1 MGRLARSLP
10 VMRPLRVTFCV
21 ACIVLVVGS
30 ACSDSGADPDP
41 SASVSPSVSPTGE
54 VTFDVARALIDTDEG
69 SVLIEIE
76 IADTNQKRQLGLM
89 FRDSLEEDAGMA
101 FIFFEETD
109 GAFWMKNTKIP
120 LSIAFFDAKGAIVRI
135 LDMEPC
141 TEEPCELYSPGV
153 SYHGALEVN
162 QGAFDKWGVTVGDRI
177 TIAR

>member
-1 MGRLARSLP
+1 M
-10 VMRPLRVTFCV
+10 
-21 ACIVLVVGS
+21 ACFALVVGS
-30 ACSDSGADPDP
+30 ACSGSGADPNP
-41 SASVSPSVSPTGE
+41 SASVSPSVNPTGE
-54 VTFDVARALIDTDEG
+54 ITFDVARVLIDTDVG

-76 IADTNQKRQLGLM
+76 IADTDKKRQHGLM

-120 LSIAFFDAKGAIVRI
+120 LSIAFFDDEGTIVRI
-135 LDMEPC
+135 LDMDPC
-141 TEEPCELYSPGV
+141 TEDPCELYSPGV

-162 QGAFDKWGVTVGDRI
+162 QGAFEKWGVTIGDRV